1 MEIQTQNLEYNSRE
15 ESAPFTSLRDGKWVL
30 VVAIIGTA
38 MPFIDSTGVNT
49 ILPILQNELGAKIT
63 QAQWIIESYAL
74 TVSSLIL
81 FGGALS
87 DKYGRKKI
95 FTIGLIM
102 FALCSLWCGFAPTTN
117 DLILARAFQGVGGA
131 LLIPA
136 SLALLTVSFDA
147 RTRVRA
153 FGIWSAFV
161 AVTTALGP
169 IIGGWL
175 AEAYTW
181 RYVFLINIP
190 VSIVLL
196 PLLITKVQ
204 NDRDLRPLK
213 LDLVGAV
220 LVSLALGLFVFGL
233 IESPNMGYTD
243 IRVIGSIAVSL
254 ILGAF
259 FIYYERRIN
268 EPLVPMMLFRSKT
281 FTGANI
287 VSFLFWFSWNAVIF
301 YVPFGFIQLHGY
313 SALELAISFLPGFVT
328 LLILATI
335 SGELVS
341 KLGVKSLLMT
351 GIFMVSIS
359 FYLFSVPGIETE
371 YRSDWLLPI
380 LLMGGGV
387 GLSSSPMISAV
398 VGSHDKKFSGLV
410 SGINNAVGRIAGLL
424 GIAILGLIGI
434 NLFNFNLD
442 KHLAEIALD
451 PTTLDVLKS
460 ERIKFTAA
468 NIPEWL
474 DSETAGLVQMSL
486 KQSFHTTFSY
496 VMKLCAGICF
506 AGSVLAYFL
515 IDDSKIQLD

>member
-1 MEIQTQNLEYNSRE
+1 MDTKAQIQEYNSPE
-15 ESAPFTSLRDGKWVL
+15 ESAPFTSLREGKWVL
-30 VVAIIGTA
+30 LVAIIGTG

-63 QAQWIIESYAL
+63 QAQWVIESYAL
-74 TVSSLIL
+74 MVSSLIL
-81 FGGALS
+81 FGGALG

-95 FTIGLIM
+95 FIIGLIM

-136 SLALLTVSFDA
+136 SLALLTVSFDT
-147 RTRVRA
+147 RTRARA

-169 IIGGWL
+169 ILGGWL

-190 VSIVLL
+190 VSIILL

-204 NDRDLRPLK
+204 NDSNLRPIK

-259 FIYYERRIN
+259 FIYYERRID

-313 SALELAISFLPGFVT
+313 SALEFAISFLPGFVA

-341 KLGVKSLLMT
+341 KLGVKSLLIT
-351 GIFMVSIS
+351 GIFMVSIA
-359 FYLFSVPGIETE
+359 FYLFSVPGIESE

-387 GLSSSPMISAV
+387 GLSSSPMVSAV
-398 VGSHDKKFSGLV
+398 VGSHDKMYSGLV

-424 GIAILGLIGI
+424 GIAALGLIGI
-434 NLFNFNLD
+434 NMFNFNLD
-442 KHLAEIALD
+442 KHLAEITLD
-451 PTTLDVLKS
+451 PATLDFLNA
-460 ERIKFTAA
+460 ERIKFIAA
-468 NIPEWL
+468 SIPEWL
-474 DSETAGLVQMSL
+474 DSETTGLVQSSI
-486 KQSFHTTFSY
+486 KHSFHTTFSFI
-496 VMKLCAGICF
+496 MKLCAGICLL
-506 AGSVLAYFL
+506 GSVLAYFL

>member
-1 MEIQTQNLEYNSRE
+1 MDIKAQSQEYNSQE
-15 ESAPFTSLRDGKWVL
+15 ESAPFTSLRDGFWVL
-30 VVAIIGTA
+30 VVAIIGTG

-49 ILPILQNELGAKIT
+49 ILPVLQNELGAKIT

-74 TVSSLIL
+74 MVSSLIL
-81 FGGALS
+81 FGGALG

-95 FTIGLIM
+95 FIIGLIM
-102 FALCSLWCGFAPTTN
+102 FALCSLWCGLAPTTN
-117 DLILARAFQGVGGA
+117 NLILARAFQGIGGA

-169 IIGGWL
+169 ILGGWM

-190 VSIVLL
+190 VSILLL
-196 PLLITKVQ
+196 PLLITKVK
-204 NDRDLRPLK
+204 NDSDLRPIK

-220 LVSLALGLFVFGL
+220 LVSLGLGLFVFGL

-243 IRVIGSIAVSL
+243 IRVIGSIAAGL
-254 ILGAF
+254 IMGALF
-259 FIYYERRIN
+259 VYYERRVD
-268 EPLVPMMLFRSKT
+268 EPLVPMMLFRSRT

-313 SALELAISFLPGFVT
+313 SALEFAISFLPGFAA

-351 GIFMVSIS
+351 GIFMVSIA

-387 GLSSSPMISAV
+387 GLSSSPMVSAV
-398 VGSHDKKFSGLV
+398 VGSHDKIYSGLV

-434 NLFNFNLD
+434 NLFNFHLD
-442 KHLAEIALD
+442 KHLADIALD
-451 PTTLDVLKS
+451 PASLDFLKN

-468 NIPEWL
+468 QIPEWL
-474 DSETAGLVQMSL
+474 DRETADLVQFSL
-486 KQSFHTTFSY
+486 KNSFHTTFSF

-506 AGSVLAYFL
+506 VGSVLAYLL

>member
-1 MEIQTQNLEYNSRE
+1 METNTQNAEYYSPE
-15 ESAPFTSLRDGKWVL
+15 DSAPFTSLRDGIWVL
-30 VVAIIGTA
+30 VVAIIGTG

-49 ILPILQNELGAKIT
+49 ILPILQDELGAKIT
-63 QAQWIIESYAL
+63 QAQWVIESYAL
-74 TVSSLIL
+74 MVSSLIL
-81 FGGALS
+81 FGGALG

-95 FTIGLIM
+95 FIIGLIM
-102 FALCSLWCGFAPTTN
+102 FASCSFWCGVAPTTN
-117 DLILARAFQGVGGA
+117 NLILARAFQGVGGA

-136 SLALLTVSFDA
+136 SLALLTVSFDT
-147 RTRVRA
+147 RTRARA

-169 IIGGWL
+169 ILGGWL

-190 VSIVLL
+190 VSIILL
-196 PLLITKVQ
+196 PVLITKVK
-204 NDRDLRPLK
+204 NDLDLRPIK
-213 LDLVGAV
+213 LDLVGAI
-220 LVSLALGLFVFGL
+220 LVSLGLGLFVFGL

-243 IRVIGSIAVSL
+243 IRVIGSIAAGL
-254 ILGAF
+254 ILGVI
-259 FIYYERRIN
+259 FIYYEKRLE
-268 EPLVPMMLFRSKT
+268 EPLVPMMLFRSRT

-313 SALELAISFLPGFVT
+313 SALAFAISFLPGFVA

-341 KLGVKSLLMT
+341 KLGVKNLLMA
-351 GIFMVSIS
+351 GIFMVSIA
-359 FYLFSVPGIETE
+359 FYLFSMPGIETE

-387 GLSSSPMISAV
+387 GLSSSPMVSAV
-398 VGSHDKKFSGLV
+398 VGSHDKMYSGLV

-434 NLFNFNLD
+434 NLFNFHFD
-442 KHLAEIALD
+442 KHLADITLD
-451 PTTLDVLKS
+451 PAAMDFLMS

-468 NIPEWL
+468 EIPKWL
-474 DSETAGLVQMSL
+474 DSETAGLVDMSIR
-486 KQSFHTTFSY
+486 QSFHTTFSF
-496 VMKLCAGICF
+496 VMKLCAGICLI
-506 AGSVLAYFL
+506 GSVLTYIL